1 MCSQTDGQPHQIEP
15 SAHRLEAALCW
26 QAVAGHSEAIFAI
39 SLFNECIDQSDEES
53 DEPSGG
59 GRWPVQQ
66 LAAGRTAFF
75 DGCERLTAASDGS
88 G

>member
-1 MCSQTDGQPHQIEP
+1 M
-15 SAHRLEAALCW
+15 
-26 QAVAGHSEAIFAI
+26 